1 LKLDVDDMNNK
12 FFDGLEEH
20 SGWRVSKIVEQR
32 LAEIELALER
42 GYTHRQIL
50 EQLHREGI
58 AITPAYYHRLITRLR
73 ARAKVAAP
81 TLDRLGT
88 SMPGSLTSSITHVV
102 RKPVSEIPVMRENHS
117 ASTRIAPPV
126 PVPQTSG
133 AKAHY
138 LPVVLKKSSSAAAS
152 TINDESS
159 GTKPF
164 TWSGREFLDKD
175 WSNF

>member
-1 LKLDVDDMNNK
+1 MSKN
-12 FFDGLEEH
+12 FFDSLEEY
-20 SGWRVSKIVEQR
+20 SGRRVSKIVEQR
-32 LAEIELALER
+32 LADIELALER

-58 AITPAYYHRLITRLR
+58 DITPTYYHRLIPRLR

-81 TLDRLGT
+81 TLDRVVT
-88 SMPGSLTSSITHVV
+88 STPDSLATSITHVD
-102 RKPVSEIPVMRENHS
+102 RKPVSESPLPRENRS
-117 ASTRIAPPV
+117 ASTRVAPSF

-133 AKAHY
+133 AKAPN
-138 LPVVLKKSSSAAAS
+138 LSVALAKSSSEAAC
-152 TINDESS
+152 TIHVESS

-164 TWSGREFLDKD
+164 TWSGREFLGKD